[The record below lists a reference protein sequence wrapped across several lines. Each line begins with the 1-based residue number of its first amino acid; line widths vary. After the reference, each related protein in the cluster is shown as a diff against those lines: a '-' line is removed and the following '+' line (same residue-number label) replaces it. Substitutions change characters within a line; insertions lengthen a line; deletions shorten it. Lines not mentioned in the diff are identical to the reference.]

1 MGETPFFVV
10 GCGRSGST
18 MLRLMLD
25 AHPELAVPGESHFI
39 PPLWRSRRRY
49 VRGGRLDATGL
60 ARDIARTPH
69 FGHWKIPA
77 EPFFARVEA
86 LEDATFAG
94 VVEQAFLA
102 NAEHHGKRRWADKTP
117 IYVRRVE
124 LLAELWP
131 EARFVHLIRDGRD
144 VALSYL
150 GVPWGPRSVS
160 RAAWKWRRDV
170 SAGRAAGPVLGADR
184 YLELRYE
191 ELVADPGEALR
202 RLCGFVELEFHPSM
216 LEHHAVVD
224 RDRLAPATGIPFHA
238 RAAGPVEAR
247 ARDWRTDMAPRDVA
261 GFEAVAG
268 GLLEDLGYGR
278 GGSTSLGG
286 RVGAAARAAAYA
298 AVETADEG
306 RKALRRI
313 AGRPS
318 AGVGAGEDPEAGP
331 GG

>member
-1 MGETPFFVV
+1 MGEAPFFVV

-49 VRGGRLDATGL
+49 LRGGRLDAAAL

-77 EPFFARVEA
+77 ERFLARVEA
-86 LEDATFAG
+86 LEHPAFAE
-94 VVEQAFLA
+94 VVGEAFLA

-117 IYVRRVE
+117 IYVRRIE

-131 EARFVHLIRDGRD
+131 DARFVHLIRDGRD

-150 GVPWGPRSVS
+150 GVPWGPGSVPA
-160 RAAWKWRRDV
+160 AAWKWRRDV
-170 SAGRAAGPVLGADR
+170 SAGRAAGPALGADR

-191 ELVADPGEALR
+191 ELVADPEEALR
-202 RLCGFVELEFHPSM
+202 RLCGFVELAFHPSM
-216 LEHHAVVD
+216 LEHHAAVD
-224 RDRLAPATGIPFHA
+224 RDRLAPPTGIPFHA

-247 ARDWRTDMAPRDVA
+247 ARDWRTDMPPGDVA
-261 GFEAVAG
+261 AFEAVG
-268 GLLEDLGYGR
+268 GALLQDLGYGR
-278 GGSTSLGG
+278 AGATSLGG
-286 RVGAAARAAAYA
+286 RMGAAARTAGYA
-298 AVETADEG
+298 ALETAGEA

-313 AGRPS
+313 AGRPA
-318 AGVGAGEDPEAGP
+318 AGVGRPPED
-331 GG
+331 